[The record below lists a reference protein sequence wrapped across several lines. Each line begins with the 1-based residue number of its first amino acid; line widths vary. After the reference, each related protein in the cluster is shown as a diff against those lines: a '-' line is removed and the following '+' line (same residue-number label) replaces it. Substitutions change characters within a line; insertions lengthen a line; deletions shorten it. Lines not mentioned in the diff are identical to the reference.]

1 MHSLVGKT
9 FGLAVVND
17 DDSEEVIER
26 FAARFH
32 CVFQS
37 VSDRMLALE
46 IARRARPVIVIADCD
61 LLMVHLQDFISRLS
75 ARWPTLEIIII
86 RESCPEKQDLVVL
99 GCETA
104 CREQVLV

>member
-1 MHSLVGKT
+1 MSIQNSIIGQN

-17 DDSEEVIER
+17 DESAEMIEL

-32 CVFQS
+32 CVFQG

-46 IARRARPVIVIADCD
+46 IARRARPFIVIADCD
-61 LLMVHLQDFISRLS
+61 LLTEHLQDFISRLS
-75 ARWPTLEIIII
+75 TRWPTLEIIII
-86 RESCPEKQDLVVL
+86 RESCLVPQEFAVQ

-104 CREQVLV
+104 C